1 MFLFLSL
8 FISPIDCMFDQ
19 YTQYIFTSSTIQIIN
34 YYITCIVPSSVSYE
48 QVKADDTQETAIQN
62 RIVQSAKES

>member
-19 YTQYIFTSSTIQIIN
+19 YTIFTSSSIQIIN